1 MEWICN
7 WRITKIFWE
16 IQKLLLSPI
25 FWIVNRIQIYHK
37 YVIDNPNPKSDFGV
51 GLSITIQSTKLSNN
65 PDEQSSKTLAI
76 NLEKKRTAEH
86 QLIAIMN

>member
-1 MEWICN
+1 
-7 WRITKIFWE
+7 
-16 IQKLLLSPI
+16 
-25 FWIVNRIQIYHK
+25 
-37 YVIDNPNPKSDFGV
+37 VIDNPNPKSDFGV